1 MPGRNKYLFARLL
14 FTNRVCL
21 RYEMSQEDC
30 TVFND
35 QLFSAYDINGIN
47 SVLSRYGLPV
57 TAVLIGGALDYE
69 RNYNIS
75 FDVVGSTVD
84 LQIRKANVGTWGKSV
99 NVNVGDDIQLQ
110 WLPQN
115 AVSCKLIYDGKE
127 EIVSA
132 KNHKLNHTQIDSIK
146 KDTTYTIICEP

>member
-1 MPGRNKYLFARLL
+1 ML
-14 FTNRVCL
+14 FTNRVCS

-57 TAVLIGGALDYE
+57 TAVLIEGALDYD

-84 LQIRKANVGTWGKSV
+84 LQIRKANVDTWGKSV

-110 WLPQN
+110 WYPTN
-115 AVSCKLIYDGKE
+115 ARSCKLIYDGKE

-132 KNHKLNHTQIDSIK
+132 ENRKLNYKPIDSVK
-146 KDTTYTIICEP
+146 KDTTYTIRCEP